1 MHVLFCVKVIIWKGG
16 RHSLNGSKPEYR
28 IKHIGINHPDA
39 EQAMETAKKLCEIF
53 DLPLNRET
61 GTRIFAGNLFEVKKN
76 CARGRLGHI
85 ALQTEDI
92 ETAINDLATK
102 GIGILEETIR
112 RKDDGRI
119 SFVFLDFELAG
130 FAFHL
135 EL

>member
-1 MHVLFCVKVIIWKGG
+1 M
-16 RHSLNGSKPEYR
+16 NGNKPVYR

-39 EQAMETAKKLCEIF
+39 EQAMDTAKKLCEIF

-61 GTRIFAGNLFEVKKN
+61 GTRIFAGDLFELKKN
-76 CARGRLGHI
+76 GTRGRVGHV

-92 ETAINDLATK
+92 EAAVEYLGGK
-102 GIGILEETIR
+102 GIGILEDTIR